1 MAQLRTVMRLVGFNV
16 HIDNARALSCN
27 HAVVLARSDRWYQ
40 CGCGYEFAHIHL
52 YLHIFAQ
59 WVSNIALWSCHQ
71 NASAE
76 RAHSIYIYIYIHI
89 VTHGTVRGSASSSP
103 PSRRSTLPSCTRGV
117 FTSLPDHDD
126 CLACLHPPPSAGV

>member
-76 RAHSIYIYIYIHI
+76 RAHSIYIYIYIYI
-89 VTHGTVRGSASSSP
+89 YSDTRNSSWQ
-103 PSRRSTLPSCTRGV
+103 RFVITAFSTLNTAFVYPWGV
-117 FTSLPDHDD
+117 HVAARSR
-126 CLACLHPPPSAGV
+126 